1 MNNGIN
7 GSAPRSAS
15 PLASLS
21 PERLASVAAR
31 HRAHFEISWRTRF
44 LAGGVIVVLL
54 ALAVVAMV
62 RLEVTPERF
71 FSGLSRLG
79 TFVVQMFPP
88 NDEGKFWFFVE
99 ALTET
104 LAIAFAGT
112 LTAAVLAAPVA
123 FLAARNV
130 IPNVFVRFAVR
141 RSLDVIRSVDAL
153 IWALVW
159 VGVVGLGPFAGVLAI
174 ICVDFGAFGKLFSE
188 AIETTDNRA
197 SEGVLSTG
205 GNRIHRIRFALIPQV
220 LPVMASQV
228 LYFFESNV
236 RSATIIGIVGAGGV
250 GQYLAE
256 LLRVL
261 DLPPLGVLIFMILV
275 TVAVIDVIS
284 SRLRL
289 AIIGQPQRP

>member
-1 MNNGIN
+1 MSNNPVG
-7 GSAPRSAS
+7 
-15 PLASLS
+15 PLADQD
-21 PERLASVAAR
+21 LAAVAAR
-31 HRAHFEISWRTRF
+31 YPAYFKPSWQTRGMIAAVIGILF
-44 LAGGVIVVLL
+44 GLAIF
-54 ALAVVAMV
+54 AMIQ
-62 RLEVTPERF
+62 LEVTPTRF

-79 TFVVQMFPP
+79 YLVIQMFPP
-88 NDEGKFWFFVE
+88 TTEGKFWFFIS
-99 ALTET
+99 ALAET

-112 LTAAVLAAPVA
+112 LTAAMLAAPVA

-130 IPNVFVRFAVR
+130 IPNIFIHFTVR
-141 RSLDVIRSVDAL
+141 RGLDIIRSVDAL

-174 ICVDFGAFGKLFSE
+174 ICVDFGGLGKLFSE
-188 AIETTDNRA
+188 AIEASDNKA

-205 GNRIHRIRFALIPQV
+205 GNGLHRIRFALIPQV

-256 LLRVL
+256 MLRVL
-261 DLPPLGVLIFMILV
+261 DLPPLGVLIFMILI

-289 AIIGQPQRP
+289 AIIGRPQRP

>member
-1 MNNGIN
+1 MTTSNKQ
-7 GSAPRSAS
+7 AS
-15 PLASLS
+15 RPMGPLS
-21 PERLASVAAR
+21 RLGAEDLAAVAAR
-31 HRAHFEISWRTRF
+31 HRQYFEPSWQARS
-44 LAGGVIVVLL
+44 LIGAVIAVMTAIAIF
-54 ALAVVAMV
+54 ALI

-79 TFVVQMFPP
+79 FFVVQMFPP
-88 NDEGKFWFFVE
+88 NDEGKFWFFLK
-99 ALTET
+99 ALAET

-130 IPNVFVRFAVR
+130 IPNIFVRFAVR
-141 RSLDVIRSVDAL
+141 RGLDVIRSVDAL

-174 ICVDFGAFGKLFSE
+174 ICSDFGALGKLFSE
-188 AIETTDNRA
+188 VVEAADNKA

-205 GNRIHRIRFALIPQV
+205 GNPVHRIRFALIPQV

-261 DLPPLGVLIFMILV
+261 DLPPLGVLIFLILV
-275 TVAVIDVIS
+275 TVAIIDVIS

>member
-1 MNNGIN
+1 MTPPNTP
-7 GSAPRSAS
+7 SLRSKL
-15 PLASLS
+15 PLAPLD
-21 PERLASVAAR
+21 PEQLALVAAR
-31 HRAHFEISWRTRF
+31 HRAHFEISWRTR
-44 LAGGVIVVLL
+44 LSIAAVI
-54 ALAVVAMV
+54 AAMV
-62 RLEVTPERF
+62 GLAAIAMIRLEVTPDRF

-79 TFVVQMFPP
+79 FFVTQMFPP
-88 NDEGKFWFFVE
+88 DDEGKFWFFVK
-99 ALTET
+99 ALAET
-104 LAIAFAGT
+104 LAIAFVGT
-112 LTAAVLAAPVA
+112 LTAAIMAAPVA

-130 IPNVFVRFAVR
+130 IPNVFVHFAVR
-141 RSLDVIRSVDAL
+141 RGLDVIRSVDAL

-188 AIETTDNRA
+188 AIEATDHKA
-197 SEGVLSTG
+197 SEGILSTG

-236 RSATIIGIVGAGGV
+236 RSATIIGIVGAAGV

-261 DLPPLGVLIFMILV
+261 DLPPLGVLIFMILI

-289 AIIGQPQRP
+289 AIIGQPQQP

>member
-1 MNNGIN
+1 M
-7 GSAPRSAS
+7 SQPATTS
-15 PLASLS
+15 PLR
-21 PERLASVAAR
+21 ERDIADVMAR
-31 HRAHFEISWRTRF
+31 HPGYFQPSWRNRATIIGTIAILLV
-44 LAGGVIVVLL
+44 LAIF
-54 ALAVVAMV
+54 AMI
-62 RLEVTPERF
+62 RLEVTPDRF
-71 FSGLSRLG
+71 FSGLSRLSY
-79 TFVVQMFPP
+79 FVVQMFPP
-88 NDEGKFWFFVE
+88 NADGKFWFFVS
-99 ALTET
+99 ALVET

-112 LTAAVLAAPVA
+112 LTAAILAAPVA

-130 IPNVFVRFAVR
+130 IPNIFIHFTVR
-141 RSLDVIRSVDAL
+141 RGLDIIRSVDAL

-174 ICVDFGAFGKLFSE
+174 ICVDFAGLGKLFSE
-188 AIETTDNRA
+188 AIETSDDKA

-205 GNRIHRIRFALIPQV
+205 GSGLHRVRFALIPQV

-256 LLRVL
+256 MVRVL

-275 TVAVIDVIS
+275 TVAIIDVIS

-289 AIIGQPQRP
+289 AIIGARQRP

>member
-1 MNNGIN
+1 MSQVPT
-7 GSAPRSAS
+7 GSS
-15 PLASLS
+15 PL
-21 PERLASVAAR
+21 RDQD
-31 HRAHFEISWRTRF
+31 
-44 LAGGVIVVLL
+44 LAGVVARYPGHFRASWQNRARIAAVMGALL
-54 ALAVVAMV
+54 ILAVFAMI
-62 RLEVTPERF
+62 RLEVTPDRF
-71 FSGLSRLG
+71 FNGLSRLG
-79 TFVVQMFPP
+79 YFVTQMFPP
-88 NDEGKFWFFVE
+88 NAEGKFWFFVS
-99 ALTET
+99 ALIET

-112 LTAAVLAAPVA
+112 LTAALLAAPVA

-130 IPNVFVRFAVR
+130 IPNIFIHFTVR
-141 RSLDVIRSVDAL
+141 RSLDIIRSVDAL

-174 ICVDFGAFGKLFSE
+174 ICVDFGGLGKLFSE
-188 AIETTDNRA
+188 AIETSDSKA

-205 GNRIHRIRFALIPQV
+205 GNSIHRVRFALIPQI

-256 LLRVL
+256 MVRVL

-275 TVAVIDVIS
+275 TVAIIDVIS

-289 AIIGQPQRP
+289 AIIGGRPKS

>member
-1 MNNGIN
+1 MTT
-7 GSAPRSAS
+7 STKQAS
-15 PLASLS
+15 RPMGPLS
-21 PERLASVAAR
+21 RLGAEDLAAVAAR
-31 HRAHFEISWRTRF
+31 HRQHFEASWQTRA
-44 LAGGVIVVLL
+44 LGGGAIAVMTAIAIF
-54 ALAVVAMV
+54 ALI

-79 TFVVQMFPP
+79 YFVVQMFPP
-88 NDEGKFWFFVE
+88 NDEGKFWFFLK
-99 ALTET
+99 ALAET

-130 IPNVFVRFAVR
+130 IPNIFVRFAVR
-141 RSLDVIRSVDAL
+141 RGLDVIRSVDAL

-174 ICVDFGAFGKLFSE
+174 ICSDFGALGKLFSE
-188 AIETTDNRA
+188 VVEAADNKA

-205 GNRIHRIRFALIPQV
+205 GNPVHRIRFALIPQV

-261 DLPPLGVLIFMILV
+261 DLPPLGVLIFLILV
-275 TVAVIDVIS
+275 TVAIIDVIS